1 MGIVCSDNFRLEY
14 NIIDKIL
21 FILLIFEDCIIIKYL
36 LKLKNV
42 VYLDFCWVFKMSWW
56 SVCMMY

>member
-36 LKLKNV
+36 LKLNNV
-42 VYLDFCWVFKMSWW
+42 VYLDFC
-56 SVCMMY
+56 